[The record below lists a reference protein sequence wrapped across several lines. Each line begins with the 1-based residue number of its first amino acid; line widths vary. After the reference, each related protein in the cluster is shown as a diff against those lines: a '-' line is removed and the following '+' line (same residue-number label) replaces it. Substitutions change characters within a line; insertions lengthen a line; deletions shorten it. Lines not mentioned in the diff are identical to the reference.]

1 MFPLGF
7 AQTPRPDEPPLEP
20 PPAAAPEASP
30 EPNPQT
36 RRDRPDASDALN
48 PESFEDADAAEDYND
63 PDPPDDAA
71 FDPDAPETTAPP
83 AGDPGRN
90 PDDDATPED
99 RALAA
104 ESAALHRH
112 TVADEVGDTL
122 SRLLPWGVSLL
133 AHAGLVLI
141 AIFIV
146 WSVQQV
152 ADDEEVIIP
161 LVNLSETPGVPLQ
174 TVVQE
179 RVETTTTAQQT
190 PSPSPSDANSPT
202 AAEVSVA
209 VALPGL
215 GEPIGGAPSFSV
227 DVGDAAAFETNFI
240 GSGGNARNIVFV
252 IDASGSLVDT
262 MPFVVDELKQT
273 IRGLD
278 EKQRFGVVFTREGIR
293 EQPLSKADSEQKTRV
308 LSWLEDNKYSF
319 ARGNDDVV
327 AALRTALQMKPD
339 LIFLLSDNITGVGEY
354 SIDRQKLL
362 DEINRANTK
371 NTKINTIQFLYPDP
385 LERVGG
391 RATLDI
397 IARNTGGIY
406 TFMDARTLGLE

>member
-7 AQTPRPDEPPLEP
+7 AQTPRPDEPGERPEAPPGTDARPEQPVDALPADEP
-20 PPAAAPEASP
+20 TADEAPAFDADTPAAA
-30 EPNPQT
+30 
-36 RRDRPDASDALN
+36 D
-48 PESFEDADAAEDYND
+48 D
-63 PDPPDDAA
+63 P
-71 FDPDAPETTAPP
+71 
-83 AGDPGRN
+83 
-90 PDDDATPED
+90 DATPED

-104 ESAALHRH
+104 ETAALHEH

-122 SRLLPWGVSLL
+122 SKLLPWGVSLL
-133 AHAGLVLI
+133 AHAGLILV

-152 ADDEEVIIP
+152 AEDDEVIIP

-179 RVETTTTAQQT
+179 RVEQTTTAQQT
-190 PSPSPSDANSPT
+190 PSPSPSDATSPT
-202 AAEVSVA
+202 AAEVSVD

-227 DVGDAAAFETNFI
+227 DVGDTAAFETNFI

-262 MPFVVDELKQT
+262 MPFVVDELKRT

-278 EKQRFGVVFTREGIR
+278 EKQRFGVVFTREGIQ
-293 EQPLSKADSEQKTRV
+293 EQRLSQADSEQKGRV
-308 LSWLEDNKYSF
+308 LSWLDENKYRF
-319 ARGNDDVV
+319 AQGQDDVV
-327 AALRTALQMKPD
+327 AAIRTALQMKPD
-339 LIFLLSDNITGVGEY
+339 LIFLLSDNITGIGEY

-391 RATLDI
+391 RATLDL
-397 IARNTGGIY
+397 IAKNTGGIY
-406 TFMDARTLGLE
+406 TYIDARTLGLE